1 MRPLWSMGARQRGR
15 LNSDGF
21 LRRTLKKLAAQHR
34 AAIVGA
40 GRTFRRTAP
49 ARPAPRPMLRPAP
62 AASAPAAGEP
72 EPECL
77 RQLAEAAFV
86 QSRTAPAPRK
96 VANGRAQDSGWE
108 EF

>member
-1 MRPLWSMGARQRGR
+1 MRARRRGR

-49 ARPAPRPMLRPAP
+49 ARPAPRIN
-62 AASAPAAGEP
+62 
-72 EPECL
+72 
-77 RQLAEAAFV
+77 V
-86 QSRTAPAPRK
+86 
-96 VANGRAQDSGWE
+96 
-108 EF
+108 